1 MTYFERNP
9 KVVDSYDVAQYV
21 LRGSGIIL
29 KINPDKQEIEC
40 EQEY

>member
-9 KVVDSYDVAQYV
+9 QVVDSYGVAQYV
-21 LRGSGIIL
+21 LRGSGITL
-29 KINPDKQEIEC
+29 KINPNNQEIEC